1 MLKDYNENWLRIND
15 KYEQNFQSIII
26 VIVFLSSEFNPCIS
40 IQYKLP
46 MYSMLNFFS
55 KLYHCEVIMLIKII
69 YYNCLKIGL
78 MSPF

>member
-15 KYEQNFQSIII
+15 KYEQKLS
-26 VIVFLSSEFNPCIS
+26 VYYHCHCFLPCEFNPCIS

-55 KLYHCEVIMLIKII
+55 KLYHCEEIMLIKII
-69 YYNCLKIGL
+69 YHNCLKIGL

>member
-26 VIVFLSSEFNPCIS
+26 VIVFLPSEFNPCIS
-40 IQYKLP
+40 IQYKLA

-55 KLYHCEVIMLIKII
+55 KLYHCEEIMLIKII
-69 YYNCLKIGL
+69 YHNCLKIGL

>member
-78 MSPF
+78 MSSF